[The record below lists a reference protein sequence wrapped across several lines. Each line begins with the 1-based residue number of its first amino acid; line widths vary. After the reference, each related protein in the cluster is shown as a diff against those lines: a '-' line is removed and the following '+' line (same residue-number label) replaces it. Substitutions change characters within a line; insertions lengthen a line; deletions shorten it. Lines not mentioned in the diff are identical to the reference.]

1 MNSQKS
7 LLANAALNSYDCLI
21 VETIDIRSVNSCL
34 MLLVHKKDTYFV
46 EL

>member
-7 LLANAALNSYDCLI
+7 LPLNAALNSYDCLN
-21 VETIDIRSVNSCL
+21 VVTTDIRSVNSCL
-34 MLLVHKKDTYFV
+34 MLFVHKKDTYFV